1 MGFFSAIGGFIG
13 GVFGRTNNTNVKKEE
28 TEFEKAQKYIKEVEK
43 KIEKEKYL
51 KPESKL
57 KNINLDEGEK
67 KLNWQDLRSKQNIKE
82 DLAKEKE
89 EDKWKKLD
97 KMLEDI

>member
-1 MGFFSAIGGFIG
+1 MGFFSAIDGFIG

-97 KMLEDI
+97 KLL